1 MVTQRLVDRVVI
13 VAGGGSLGDGMSN
26 GRAAA
31 LTYAREGARVL
42 VADVNE
48 ESAAETQN
56 QIRGEGGVAE
66 IFVGDLTKAGEVASM
81 VDRCRDSFGG
91 AISVLHN
98 NIGIVRTGGPV
109 ELSEET
115 WDLVVTVNLKALFL
129 TAKYVLPI
137 MEAQRYG
144 VITNIGS
151 MSGYR
156 YTGLPMIA
164 YATTKGAI
172 PAFTRTIAMQ
182 YAAAGIRANSI
193 HPGVIDTPMQ
203 SATTDDGYGAVFGNV
218 DAASLRAKREATI
231 PLGRYGNPFDV
242 ANAAAFLASDA
253 AAYITG
259 VELMVDGGFTQ
270 RAG

>member
-1 MVTQRLVDRVVI
+1 MTKRLLDKVVI
-13 VAGGGSLGDGMSN
+13 VAGGGAIGEGMSN

-42 VADVNE
+42 VADLNE

-56 QIRGEGGVAE
+56 QIRREGGVAE
-66 IFVGDLTKAGEVASM
+66 IFVGDLTKAIDVKGM
-81 VDRCRDSFGG
+81 VSRCREAFDGSIG
-91 AISVLHN
+91 VLHN

-109 ELSEET
+109 ETSEEV
-115 WDLVVTVNLKALFL
+115 WDLVVSVNLKTLFL
-129 TAKYVLPI
+129 AAKYVLPV
-137 MEAQRYG
+137 MELQRYG
-144 VITNIGS
+144 VITTIGS
-151 MSGYR
+151 MAGYR

-182 YAAAGIRANSI
+182 YAGAGIRANSI
-193 HPGVIDTPMQ
+193 HPGVIDTPLQ
-203 SATTDDGYGAVFGNV
+203 RATTDDGYGAVFGNV
-218 DAASLRAKREATI
+218 DAATLRAKREATI
-231 PLGRYGNPFDV
+231 PLGRYGGPFDV
-242 ANAAAFLASDA
+242 ANAAAFLASDE

-259 VELMVDGGFTQ
+259 VELMVDGGFIQ

>member
-1 MVTQRLVDRVVI
+1 VRRRLNDKVVI
-13 VAGGGSLGDGMSN
+13 VAGGGSIGDGMSN

-42 VADVNE
+42 VADVDE
-48 ESAAETQN
+48 ESAVVTQN
-56 QIRGEGGVAE
+56 QVRSEGGIAE
-66 IFVGDLTKAGEVASM
+66 IFVGDLTKAVDVESM
-81 VDRCRDSFGG
+81 VSRCREAFDGTIG
-91 AISVLHN
+91 VLHN

-109 ELSEET
+109 ELPEET
-115 WDLVVTVNLKALFL
+115 WDLVVTVNLKTLFL

-156 YTGLPMIA
+156 YTGLSMIA

-182 YAAAGIRANSI
+182 YAAVGVRANSV

-231 PLGRYGNPFDV
+231 PLGRYGDPFDV
-242 ANAAAFLASDA
+242 ANAAAFLASDE

>member
-1 MVTQRLVDRVVI
+1 MTQRLVDKVVV
-13 VAGGGSLGDGMSN
+13 VAGGGSIGAGTSN

-31 LTYAREGARVL
+31 LSYAREGARVL
-42 VADVNE
+42 VADVDE
-48 ESAAETQN
+48 QSAEETQN
-56 QIRGEGGVAE
+56 QVRAEGGAAE
-66 IFVGDLTKAGEVASM
+66 IFVGDLTEAGNVLAM
-81 VDRCRDSFGG
+81 VDRCKEAFDGT
-91 AISVLHN
+91 ISVLHN

-109 ELSEET
+109 ELPEET
-115 WDLVVTVNLKALFL
+115 WDLVVTVNLKTLFL
-129 TAKYVLPI
+129 TAKYVLPV

-182 YAAAGIRANSI
+182 YADKGIRANSI

-203 SATTDDGYGAVFGNV
+203 SVTTDDGYGAVFGNV
-218 DAASLRAKREATI
+218 DASSLRAKREATI
-231 PLGRYGNPFDV
+231 PLGRYGDPFDV
-242 ANAAAFLASDA
+242 ANAAVFLASDE